1 MIIKSKKGLS
11 LIEILISMIILLTG
25 VLITFGVI
33 AQGLMMIKKG
43 ENITIASNLAMAQFE
58 VYKENF
64 HMIPFYPGIADINN
78 SNYYYPDRGDAND
91 PNQTGKFVHHEANT
105 SALPGGDSAYYGAK
119 GDSANFYSRANPN
132 GDITTPPYY
141 DLNQDGFPND
151 IIEPFKPVNIKNVI
165 FTPVVEVKSWDNGY
179 NINKIKHLVVTV
191 YWKERDAA
199 GMTSHLKHV
208 SFEGFITRTKPDP
221 W

>member
-1 MIIKSKKGLS
+1 MIIKLKKGLS
-11 LIEILISMIILLTG
+11 LIEILISMIILLSG
-25 VLITFGVI
+25 VLVTFGVI

-58 VYKENF
+58 VYKEHF
-64 HMIPFYPGIADINN
+64 HMIPFYPGIPDTDKND
-78 SNYYYPDRGDAND
+78 YYYPDRKNDTD
-91 PNQTGKFVHHEANT
+91 PNQAGKFVHHEADT
-105 SALPGGDSAYYGAK
+105 SDLPGGDDAYYGAK
-119 GDSANFYSRANPN
+119 GSSANFYSRANPS
-132 GDITTPPYY
+132 GDITVPPYY

-151 IIEPFKPVNIKNVI
+151 IIEPFKPVKIKSVM
-165 FTPVVEVKSWDNGY
+165 FTPVVEVKLWNNGF

-191 YWKERDAA
+191 YWKERDAM
-199 GMTSHLKHV
+199 GMKSGLKHV